1 MVQELLCL
9 NTGEKVQELPGI
21 TPEKLATRK
30 RRMEAYAVKLASGSF
45 NEVLARAV
53 LYVVC
58 AFLDRRLYSSSVGV
72 LGLGAAVKNLSHRAS
87 RNVASAWLIP
97 RHSGTA
103 HLGAAGGGTAAG
115 AYYAPTSYIGNPTMC
130 GRYPYPPCKVRTR

>member
-1 MVQELLCL
+1 LRLSSIIAYCSPVVQELLGL

-45 NEVLARAV
+45 DEVLARAV

-58 AFLDRRLYSSSVGV
+58 AERAVDERCT
-72 LGLGAAVKNLSHRAS
+72 AAL
-87 RNVASAWLIP
+87 
-97 RHSGTA
+97 GTA
-103 HLGAAGGGTAAG
+103 FRELKKCARQNSFIGRGKALVRDPVLHPADGTRAG
-115 AYYAPTSYIGNPTMC
+115 C
-130 GRYPYPPCKVRTR
+130 

>member
-1 MVQELLCL
+1 LRLSSIIAYCSPVVQELLCL

-45 NEVLARAV
+45 DEVLARAV

-58 AFLDRRLYSSSVGV
+58 AFLDRRLYSSSDGV

-87 RNVASAWLIP
+87 RNIGSAWLIP
-97 RHSGTA
+97 
-103 HLGAAGGGTAAG
+103 
-115 AYYAPTSYIGNPTMC
+115 
-130 GRYPYPPCKVRTR
+130 